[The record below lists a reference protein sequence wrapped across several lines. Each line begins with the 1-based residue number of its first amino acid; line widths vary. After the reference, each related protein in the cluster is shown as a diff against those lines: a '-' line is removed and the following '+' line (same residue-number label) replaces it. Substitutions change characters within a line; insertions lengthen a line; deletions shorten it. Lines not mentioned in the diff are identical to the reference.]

1 MIARIDGILI
11 EKTPAYIIVEAMG
24 IGYEVIVP
32 LTTFY
37 ELPETN
43 QKVVL
48 KIHTHIREDAMTLFG
63 FLTQKE
69 KDVFQLLITVTGIGP
84 KLAINILSGTDFS
97 ELVSSIAQGDLNRL
111 VRIPGVGRKT
121 AERIIFDLRDKKIIG
136 LANEWGEEVSDVP
149 ENVGMI
155 KEDALSALVNLGYK
169 QQRINDVLEQ
179 VLRDTAVE
187 NTSLDIILK
196 KSLKIL
202 AK

>member
-1 MIARIDGILI
+1 MIARIDGTLI
-11 EKTPAYIIVEAMG
+11 EKTPAYIIIEAMG

-37 ELPETN
+37 ELPEIN
-43 QKVVL
+43 QKVIL

-97 ELVSSIAQGDLNRL
+97 ELVFSIAQGDLGRL
-111 VRIPGVGRKT
+111 VRIPGVGKKT

-136 LANEWGEEVSDVP
+136 LSNEWGEEVSNELEDARL
-149 ENVGMI
+149 I

-169 QQRINDVLEQ
+169 QQRINDVLDQ
-179 VLRDTAVE
+179 VLRDTEVE
-187 NTSLDIILK
+187 SVSLDVILK
-196 KSLKIL
+196 RSLKIL

>member
-1 MIARIDGILI
+1 MIARIDGTLI
-11 EKTPAYIIVEAMG
+11 EKTPAYIIIEAMG

-37 ELPETN
+37 ELPEIN

-97 ELVSSIAQGDLNRL
+97 ELVFSIAQGDLGRL
-111 VRIPGVGRKT
+111 VRIPGVGKKT

-136 LANEWGEEVSDVP
+136 LSNEWGEEVSNELEDARL
-149 ENVGMI
+149 I

-169 QQRINDVLEQ
+169 QQRINDVLDQ
-179 VLRDTAVE
+179 VLRDTEVE
-187 NTSLDIILK
+187 SVSLDVILK
-196 KSLKIL
+196 RSLKIL

>member
-37 ELPETN
+37 ELPEIN

-97 ELVSSIAQGDLNRL
+97 ELVFSIARGDLNRL
-111 VRIPGVGRKT
+111 IRIPGVGKKT

-136 LANEWGEEVSDVP
+136 LSNEWEEKVSSEA
-149 ENVGMI
+149 ENVRLI

-179 VLRDTAVE
+179 VLRDIEVE
-187 NTSLDIILK
+187 SVSLDVILK
-196 KSLKIL
+196 KSLKVL

>member
-11 EKTPAYIIVEAMG
+11 EKTPTCIIVEAMG
-24 IGYEVIVP
+24 IGYEIIVP

-37 ELPETN
+37 ELPEIN

-97 ELVSSIAQGDLNRL
+97 ELVSSISQGDLHRL
-111 VRIPGVGRKT
+111 VRIPGVGKKT

-136 LANEWGEEVSDVP
+136 LATEWGESSGAS
-149 ENVGMI
+149 ENVLLV

-169 QQRINDVLEQ
+169 QQRINEVLDH
-179 VLRDTAVE
+179 VLRDIEEESV
-187 NTSLDIILK
+187 SLDVILK